1 MEVIQ
6 YCLLFLQLVVEAAG
20 KVERGQKVVKT
31 VVLVAV
37 QDEMVQLE
45 QAFLDKE
52 ITVVLEIAQ
61 MLEMV
66 EEEALVRLVQIL
78 VLDLV
83 VLVE

>member
-1 MEVIQ
+1 
-6 YCLLFLQLVVEAAG
+6 VVEAAG

-78 VLDLV
+78 VLGLV